1 MQAVLDCAHASFHH
15 YDENQRVW
23 LAIRSHCED
32 LLCTEDL
39 SRYQELCNGE
49 VFDKNGD
56 DDRRTEWVYLVDKCN
71 SDDEVID
78 VSNFKRQLSCQDKF
92 EDK

>member
-23 LAIRSHCED
+23 SAIRSHCED

-39 SRYQELCNGE
+39 TRYQELCDGE
-49 VFDKNGD
+49 EFDKIGD
-56 DDRRTEWVYLVDKCN
+56 YDRRTQWVDLVNKCN
-71 SDDEVID
+71 SDDEDINL
-78 VSNFKRQLSCQDKF
+78 SNYG
-92 EDK
+92 